1 MTRKFGER
9 CQLLLVESD
18 LGGAVAGAAAGP
30 ASIQGWL
37 SSTMPVWRRLRPTS
51 VVMDSTSNVE
61 IDRNSR
67 AKHICTIQP
76 LLSAVHRSV
85 SQYFQQ
91 FSQHQLMLLS
101 GDHSSACAAVAGL
114 KNAFPGSR
122 IGVIWIDAHADI
134 HTPLSTPSGNL
145 HGMPMGAML
154 RPTTQAESITPL
166 WQQIQRMCA
175 GALRSE
181 DLVYIG
187 IRDLEAAEWQVL
199 EQLNIRHWTAA
210 QLDQFG
216 AVVVACNTLLHLAE
230 VDFIYLSF
238 DIDALD
244 ASIAMATGTPVTAG
258 LTEQQV
264 QTLLQFFLADQR
276 VKLFEVTEYAPA
288 LDEQGVTAKVLFR
301 LLTQLL
307 PVSPV
312 LTESLT
318 TNG

>member
-1 MTRKFGER
+1 MTTKFGER

-18 LGGAVAGAAAGP
+18 LGGAVAGACAGP
-30 ASIQGWL
+30 ACIQRWF
-37 SSTMPVWRRLRPTS
+37 SPTMPVWQRLRTANVGMNNTS
-51 VVMDSTSNVE
+51 SVE
-61 IDRNSR
+61 IDRKSQ
-67 AKHICTIQP
+67 AKHISTIQP
-76 LLSAVHRSV
+76 LLTAVHQSV
-85 SQYFQQ
+85 SQFFQL
-91 FSQHQLMLLS
+91 FPQHQLMLLS

-114 KNAFPGSR
+114 KSAFPGSR

-145 HGMPMGAML
+145 HGMPLGAML
-154 RPTTQAESITPL
+154 RPTAPAGSATPL
-166 WQQIQRMCA
+166 WLQIQAMCA

-210 QLDQFG
+210 QLEQSG

-276 VKLFEVTEYAPA
+276 VKLFEVTEFAPA
-288 LDEQGVTAKVLFR
+288 LDEQGITAKVLSR
-301 LLTQLL
+301 LLTRVL
-307 PVSPV
+307 PALPAPNQ
-312 LTESLT
+312 TLT